1 MMRSRSHSTDS
12 RFLTPSQENSDLNE
26 NSPELNLDPESV
38 WNYPRPPAVEHVP
51 QRIRVVLNG
60 QTIVD
65 TQLAKR
71 VLETSHPPVYYI
83 PPQAVRAGV
92 LLPSAR
98 VSWCEWKGQ
107 ASYYDVRVGDRTA
120 AEGAWYY
127 PDPTPE
133 FAAIKGYIA
142 FYAHK
147 MDACYVADQLVVA
160 QGGGF
165 YGGWITPNI
174 SGPFKGGPGTK
185 GW

>member
-1 MMRSRSHSTDS
+1 MEEYSHQPKL
-12 RFLTPSQENSDLNE
+12 RI
-26 NSPELNLDPESV
+26 ESV
-38 WNYPRPPAVEHVP
+38 WDYPRPPVVEDVSH
-51 QRIRVVLNG
+51 QIRIFFNREL
-60 QTIVD
+60 IVD

-71 VLETSHPPVYYI
+71 VLETSHPPTYYI
-83 PPQAVRAGV
+83 PPQAVRDGV
-92 LLPSAR
+92 LQPSAR
-98 VSWCEWKGQ
+98 VTWCEWKGQ
-107 ASYYDVRVGDRTA
+107 ASYYDVRVGGRTA

-127 PDPTPE
+127 PDPAPE

-147 MDACYVADQLVVA
+147 MDACYVADQLVKA
-160 QGGGF
+160 QEGGF